1 VPSGTTTTTVEPD
14 QLIPTPTTTTT
25 STTVP
30 EPGLVITD
38 IGESRVMQLDV
49 QSGVNGQP
57 LTVEVVIPDAS
68 SGDDSTLNLGLS
80 TRTKQEYLDN
90 GFITVSIR
98 IENSEGNEVTT
109 LNSPIEIRMPKVPKG
124 AVVGSSS
131 DEITWERIPELD
143 SNALPGIAADGY
155 FTHPDGSIS
164 VLTRHLTFFGF
175 RKPQTSLAVSMTSSS
190 LTAGSLTVATATG
203 GESEDEL
210 QYSTLGKSGTCSIN
224 ENGLIRGGSS
234 GTCSVSVSRGGG
246 SVYMST
252 TSRTHSIDVVSSI
265 TPMPIPVDRHGL
277 LIQFGMLCFALFIT
291 IRTAQALRVRIS
303 SQRVIVMRD
312 DQ

>member
-1 VPSGTTTTTVEPD
+1 
-14 QLIPTPTTTTT
+14 
-25 STTVP
+25 
-30 EPGLVITD
+30 
-38 IGESRVMQLDV
+38 
-49 QSGVNGQP
+49 
-57 LTVEVVIPDAS
+57 VEVVIPDAS

-80 TRTKQEYLDN
+80 TRTKQEYLDD

-143 SNALPGIAADGY
+143 SNVLPGIAADGY
-155 FTHPDGSIS
+155 FIHPDGSIS

-175 RKPQTSLAVSMTSSS
+175 RKPQTSIAVSMTSSP
-190 LTAGSLTVATATG
+190 LTAGSLTVASASG

-210 QYSTLGKSGTCSIN
+210 RYFAQDESGACSVN
-224 ENGLIRGGSS
+224 KNGLIRGVDT
-234 GTCSVSVSRGGG
+234 GTCSIAVSRGGG

-252 TSRTHSIDVVSSI
+252 ISRTHSVEVVSSI
-265 TPMPIPVDRHGL
+265 TPMPIPVERRGL
-277 LIQFGMLCFALFIT
+277 LIQFSMLCIALFMT
-291 IRTAQALRVRIS
+291 IRTAQKLKIRIV
-303 SQRVIVMRD
+303 SQRITVVRND
-312 DQ
+312 E